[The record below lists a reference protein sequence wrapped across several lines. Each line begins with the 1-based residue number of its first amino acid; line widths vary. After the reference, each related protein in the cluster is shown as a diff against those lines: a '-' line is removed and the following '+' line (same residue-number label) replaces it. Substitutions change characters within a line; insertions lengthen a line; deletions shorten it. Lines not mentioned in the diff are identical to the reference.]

1 MSGRPVIANGG
12 MHDLGQAADVLT
24 GGHADVLSLGRGALA
39 NPDFPRRVST
49 GEELGAFDYE
59 MLHPLAT
66 LDCAAAWRA
75 EREAATGRVLA
86 PASALSAP

>member
-12 MHDLGQAADVLT
+12 MHDLVQAADVLT

-39 NPDFPRRVST
+39 NPDLPQRVSS
-49 GEELGAFDYE
+49 GEELDAFDFE

-75 EREAATGRVLA
+75 ERETATSRI
-86 PASALSAP
+86 PASAEAS